1 MTEKKQQEL
10 VKMEQ
15 GQELLLSGMVDEK
28 TVRDFLVSS
37 GTASKLT
44 EPQQNLFMLTAK
56 ALNHNPL
63 KREIYVTPYLKK
75 GVRAENAK
83 PGDYDMSIVTGYEVY
98 LKRAERA
105 KDKNGD
111 SIYDGFDE
119 PEFHGKLKA
128 EKKTVK
134 YKDDH
139 GQWKEYEKDML
150 VDADPD
156 DPFRCTVKVYRKDR
170 TRPTIHTVYWSECT
184 QNNQIW
190 NEKPRTMLR
199 KVALCQNFRLAFPD
213 EFDGMPYA
221 EEELPTDHG
230 IIEATPEPKKLTHE
244 TAAEAPNPD
253 VARLAALRQEIKD
266 IALAKKI
273 PEHKLNISIA
283 RKYGKEGMKAEDCTE
298 EQLLEVKAALTEPP
312 AGETKEP
319 AKNDQPKE

>member
-1 MTEKKQQEL
+1 MPEKKQGEL

-56 ALNHNPL
+56 ALNLNPL

-105 KDKNGD
+105 KNKDGE
-111 SIYDGFDE
+111 SIYDGFDK
-119 PEFHGKLKA
+119 PEFEGKLKV

-134 YKDDH
+134 YKDDN
-139 GQWKEYEKDML
+139 GQWKEYEKDMM

-156 DPFRCTVKVYRKDR
+156 DPFRCTVKVWRKDR
-170 TRPTIHTVYWSECT
+170 NRPTIHTVYWSECT
-184 QNNQIW
+184 QNNAIW

-199 KVALCQNFRLAFPD
+199 KVALCQAFRLAFPD

-221 EEELPTDHG
+221 EEELPADRG
-230 IIEATPEPKKLTHE
+230 IIESTPEPKKLTHD
-244 TAAEAPNPD
+244 TAAAAPNPD
-253 VARLAALRQEIKD
+253 EARLAALRQEVKD
-266 IALAKKI
+266 IALSKKI
-273 PEHKLNISIA
+273 PEHKLNLSIA
-283 RKYGKEGMKAEDCTE
+283 RRYAKDGMKVEDCTE
-298 EQLLEVKAALTEPP
+298 EQLNEVKSALAEAAAP
-312 AGETKEP
+312 ADKE
-319 AKNDQPKE
+319 QPKE